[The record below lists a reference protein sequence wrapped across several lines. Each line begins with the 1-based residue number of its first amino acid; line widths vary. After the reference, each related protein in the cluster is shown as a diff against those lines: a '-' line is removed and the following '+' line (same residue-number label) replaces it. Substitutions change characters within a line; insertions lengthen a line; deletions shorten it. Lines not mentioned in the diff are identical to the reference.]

1 MKRVIAGSAVFVVLV
16 AAMCGCGS
24 STPNYPTT
32 LSATIGAGR
41 VYLSWS
47 PASGAVSYNVY
58 RGLASGP
65 VSSKARIAADLT
77 DTFYTD
83 ASVTAGTNYY
93 YQVTGKDVSVT
104 TSGGTQATTKT
115 SETLPS
121 NEAVGSP

>member
-1 MKRVIAGSAVFVVLV
+1 MVKRVIAGSAVFVVLV

-41 VYLSWS
+41 VYLGWT

-65 VSSKARIAADLT
+65 VSSKTRIAADLT

-93 YQVTGKDVSVT
+93 YQVTGNDVAT
-104 TSGGTQATTKT
+104 TNGGAQATTKT